1 MKIAVYIRVSTK
13 EQREDIQLD
22 DIQKYCEFK
31 NYQNVTYFKDLG
43 ESGAKHSRP
52 QLDLMLDQ
60 IRKGH
65 FDAVLCWKFDRI
77 GRSTVHL
84 ISIMQELKSLNVDFI
99 SIKENIDTT
108 SSMGKMIFG
117 IFAVLAEF
125 ERDTIR
131 QRTKAGIDLAK
142 SNGVHCGRPET
153 YCQKTREEIFSMFN
167 NGMKPDKIAKKMKMH
182 RATVYRIIKK
192 MKE

>member
-1 MKIAVYIRVSTK
+1 MRIAAYIRVSTDK
-13 EQREDIQLD
+13 QTGEMQLNDIQNYCKFKGYVNVAFFT
-22 DIQKYCEFK
+22 DI
-31 NYQNVTYFKDLG
+31 G
-43 ESGAKHSRP
+43 ESGSKTSRP
-52 QLDLMLDQ
+52 QLDLMLS
-60 IRKGH
+60 RVRSKE

-84 ISIMQELKSLNVDFI
+84 ISIMQELKTLKVDFI

-131 QRTKAGIDLAK
+131 QRTIAGQATAKAK
-142 SNGVHCGRPET
+142 GVKFGSPGTISPNIKEAIITH
-153 YCQKTREEIFSMFN
+153 YN
-167 NGMKPDKIAKKMKMH
+167 NGISPDKIVKLTKVS

-192 MKE
+192 SQV